1 MLRTDFAANVADVS
15 DFDFVE
21 LSGYGGNYKGGK
33 QSVRFFAEM
42 EGASAGA
49 VASLRVAMVSE
60 GGTIW
65 FDDAVLTATAVD
77 GVYGKVA
84 TVVFGL
90 SGRGS
95 VDALGADGSLTVDR
109 WRAGATD
116 APHLRLGVVSGITG
130 AVTGVRV
137 WWSSS
142 AEL

>member
-1 MLRTDFAANVADVS
+1 MLRTDFSANVTDVS
-15 DFDFVE
+15 NFDFVE

-42 EGASAGA
+42 AGASAGA
-49 VASLRVAMVSE
+49 TAILRVAMVSE
-60 GGTIW
+60 GGAIW
-65 FDDAVLTATAVD
+65 FEDATLTATAVD
-77 GVYGKVA
+77 GGYGKVA
-84 TVVFGL
+84 TVVFARAGGE
-90 SGRGS
+90 SI
-95 VDALGADGSLTVDR
+95 DALGADGSLTVDR

-142 AEL
+142 SEM